1 MSKPAGAPRTFAER
15 ALAFGREGG
24 AGHGK
29 FEILPTVRADSLDD
43 MAVAYTPG
51 VGHVVRHVLAH
62 PEALEEQTARGNMIA
77 LVSNGTAVLGLGN
90 VGPRAAIPVME
101 GKAVMFKCLAG
112 LDCMPLCID
121 AQDTGR
127 FCDVVAALE
136 PTFSGINLE
145 DVAAP
150 HCFDIVTRLETDL
163 SIPVF
168 HDDQFGTATVL
179 TAGVINA
186 LAATGR
192 TAETTTAVVNGIGAA
207 GSAAITMLEALG
219 IGDIIAVDR
228 KGIVSSDDQDAPH
241 HWRAIAGRTNTNARR
256 GSLADAL
263 KGADLF
269 VGLSTGGL
277 VKAAMV
283 RSMARDR
290 LIFALANPEP
300 EINPEDAIAA
310 GAAVAASGRFDA
322 PNHCNNVLAFPGIMR
337 GAVEVGA
344 KRITPSLCLKAA
356 KALAAHKGAG
366 NGRTTPLLPS
376 PLDLTVHATVAEA
389 LAQAATAEA
398 LATRPHP
405 KDAVYDRTLTLAT
418 AALDRVA
425 HLYPATP

>member
-1 MSKPAGAPRTFAER
+1 MNKTAGAARDFAER

-29 FEILPTVRADSLDD
+29 IEILPTVRADSLDD

-62 PEALEEQTARGNMIA
+62 PDALEEQTARGNMIA

-101 GKAVMFKCLAG
+101 GKAVMFKSLAG

-121 AQDTGR
+121 AEDTDR

-150 HCFDIVTRLETDL
+150 QCFDIMARLEADL
-163 SIPVF
+163 AIPIF

-192 TAETTTAVVNGIGAA
+192 TAATTTAVVNGCGAA
-207 GSAAITMLEALG
+207 GSAAITMLDALG

-228 KGIVSSDDQDAPH
+228 KGIVSEDDQDAPP
-241 HWRAIAGRTNTNARR
+241 HWRAIARRTNKNARR
-256 GSLADAL
+256 GTLADAL

-277 VKAAMV
+277 VNAQMV
-283 RSMARDR
+283 RSMARDP
-290 LIFALANPEP
+290 LVFALANPEP
-300 EINPEDAIAA
+300 EINPAEAITA

-337 GAVEVGA
+337 GAVEVRA
-344 KRITPSLCLKAA
+344 KRITPALCLTAA
-356 KALAAHKGAG
+356 KALAAHEGAG
-366 NGRTTPLLPS
+366 DGCTTPLLPS
-376 PLDLTVHATVAEA
+376 PLDLTVHATGAA
-389 LAQAATAEA
+389 AIAQDATAEG
-398 LATRPHP
+398 LASRQRP
-405 KDAVYDRTLTLAT
+405 KGTVYGRTLTLAT
-418 AALDRVA
+418 AALGRVA
-425 HLYPATP
+425 HLHQTAP